1 MYEVRSEFRTAMLSG
16 DVRHRIRGV
25 ITDVTGSDISI
36 CEEIGENVRI
46 EQQCTTDTDVFAVG
60 QLYTGTV
67 ELMLLGAD
75 ELQRETLRGG
85 TVTLEFGL
93 EGHDEWVPLGI
104 WNITDPQRGS
114 ENSIMIKGVDNT
126 SKLDVE
132 IPVFVG
138 HVKMTDRIRMI
149 KKLTGLEFAQTAEE
163 LSALA
168 GADITSND
176 VFGTSYCPTCRA
188 EVCAIAEFIGGIAF
202 IDREGRIAFRRFG
215 DNAGEYVVPA
225 SRRFRADL
233 SEYSFKVTAVS
244 YSEDGKTATTPEA
257 PGEDANTRACL
268 PLNGYPYAQYIN
280 ESDIADALMRV
291 RDNLASAGV
300 WVPGSFDYAGDPTID
315 LGDRVYLTG
324 GVTGEAQTAF
334 IVTGQTWQF
343 RGPQTLISAGAGESA
358 GSYNSGGGSAGG
370 GGSSTTVIQS
380 QTKLIEL
387 DSFPQELS
395 TKLAVIADG
404 VFACRKKTVAAFS
417 AMVNAVG
424 TTDSELAVH
433 LLVDDVM
440 QTAYAEETISYGEKR
455 TVCLSAAVTIEGGSH
470 TVSVEA
476 RGGALIERIVA
487 SVYGAIDEYCGEPT
501 FDSDYLYHDDTVD
514 KYIGSSIVPAI
525 PEKLGENDV
534 KVIGGGSFEES
545 EITYAYV
552 PDGAETIE

>member
-1 MYEVRSEFRTAMLSG
+1 VYEVRSEFRTAMLSG

-67 ELMLLGAD
+67 ELTLLGAD

-315 LGDRVYLTG
+315 LGDRLYLTG
-324 GVTGEAQTAF
+324 GVTGAAQSAFLVTA
-334 IVTGQTWQF
+334 QTWQF
-343 RGPQTLISAGAGESA
+343 RGPHTLISAGAGESV
-358 GSYNSGGGSAGG
+358 GNYNSGGGSAGG
-370 GGSSTTVIQS
+370 GGSSTTI
-380 QTKLIEL
+380 IEDPL
-387 DSFPQELS
+387 NFVKMREIPGEIASDP
-395 TKLAVIADG
+395 VIAAEAY
-404 VFACRKKTVAAFS
+404 FRAALPTVLYVS
-417 AMVNAVG
+417 V
-424 TTDSELAVH
+424 
-433 LLVDDVM
+433 
-440 QTAYAEETISYGEKR
+440 
-455 TVCLSAAVTIEGGSH
+455 SAAVESNEDSLTSIRVYLDGNELYMCSEDTLSAGERR
-470 TVSVEA
+470 TVHFGQMCTVTAGLHNLAVEA
-476 RGGALIERIVA
+476 TGAGSIKRITGSVFGKKISADISMIRTWGEA
-487 SVYGAIDEYCGEPT
+487 SV
-501 FDSDYLYHDDTVD
+501 FKWSDILLLKWGDINGT
-514 KYIGSSIVPAI
+514 
-525 PEKLGENDV
+525 ND
-534 KVIGGGSFEES
+534 
-545 EITYAYV
+545 
-552 PDGAETIE
+552 

>member
-1 MYEVRSEFRTAMLSG
+1 MYQVSQQFRQALSSG
-16 DVRHRIRGV
+16 AIHHIRGT
-25 ITDVTGSDISI
+25 ITLANEETIALSDDNIKRPTFS
-36 CEEIGENVRI
+36 
-46 EQQCTTDTDVFAVG
+46 QQCTSDPDSFGIG

-67 ELMLLGAD
+67 ELTLLGAD

-188 EVCAIAEFIGGIAF
+188 EVCAIAQFIGGVAF
-202 IDREGRIAFRRFG
+202 IDRVGRIAFRRFG
-215 DNAGEYVVPA
+215 DNAEEYTIPA
-225 SRRFRADL
+225 ARRFGADL
-233 SEYSFKVTAVS
+233 SEYSYQVTAIS
-244 YSEDGKTATTPEA
+244 CTDEDGVTTVTDEV
-257 PGEDANTRACL
+257 PGGDANTRACI
-268 PLNGYPYAQYIN
+268 PLNGYPYLWQEDEQARKG
-280 ESDIADALMRV
+280 ALSRI

-300 WVPGSFDYAGDPTID
+300 WIPGSIDYAGDPTID

-324 GVTGEAQTAF
+324 GVTGEDQTAF

-343 RGPQTLISAGAGESA
+343 RGPQTLISAGAGESV

-370 GGSSTTVIQS
+370 GGSSTTIIEDSLNFVKMRGLPKDIVTEPLTVAEAAFRAAVPTVLHIS
-380 QTKLIEL
+380 VSAVVEGSESSVTSLSVYLDDTEL
-387 DSFPQELS
+387 DMFSEDTVYDGELR
-395 TKLAVIADG
+395 TIHFEQMYPTGKGEHTL
-404 VFACRKKTVAAFS
+404 TVK
-417 AMVNAVG
+417 AVG
-424 TTDSELAVH
+424 LGSVRRITGSVWGKK
-433 LLVDDVM
+433 
-440 QTAYAEETISYGEKR
+440 ISADISMIRTWGE
-455 TVCLSAAVTIEGGSH
+455 
-470 TVSVEA
+470 
-476 RGGALIERIVA
+476 A
-487 SVYGAIDEYCGEPT
+487 SV
-501 FDSDYLYHDDTVD
+501 FKWSDILLLKWGDINGT
-514 KYIGSSIVPAI
+514 
-525 PEKLGENDV
+525 ND
-534 KVIGGGSFEES
+534 
-545 EITYAYV
+545 
-552 PDGAETIE
+552 